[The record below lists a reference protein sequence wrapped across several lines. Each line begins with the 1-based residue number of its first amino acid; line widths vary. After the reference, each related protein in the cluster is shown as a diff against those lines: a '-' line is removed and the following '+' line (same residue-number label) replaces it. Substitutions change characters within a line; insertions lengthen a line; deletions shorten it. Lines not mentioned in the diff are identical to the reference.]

1 MRFIFPGSACSIR
14 RPRFFNKTAP
24 LILPSTPASALFMFM
39 LMPVFIIII
48 TCIISS
54 SMKKNFPGTYF
65 VLSGGRGR

>member
-1 MRFIFPGSACSIR
+1 MFI
-14 RPRFFNKTAP
+14 
-24 LILPSTPASALFMFM
+24 

-54 SMKKNFPGTYF
+54 SMKKIFPGTYF